1 MFLEK
6 INFLMKFYFFVP
18 RGPYFDENP
27 IILKEISALECH
39 SILTKFRQ
47 NPEILTLKWT

>member
-6 INFLMKFYFFVP
+6 INFLVKFYFFVP

-27 IILKEISALECH
+27 IILKEISALEYH
-39 SILTKFRQ
+39 SILPKFRK
-47 NPEILTLKWT
+47 NHEILTSKWT